1 MGRAGRLRRSE
12 LPSSGQSGRSTL
24 QTVGCTCAALVVFAL
39 LVLAVLTWLTYRE
52 AKSIK
57 ASFKDPVTRTA
68 KTREVLAFRD
78 LPAGYYALGSFS
90 IPLIGQLAFF
100 GDREPKLGEDP
111 NQGMQERGFIYM
123 NLRQVRSNKEDIVRY
138 IKGEEPERKPEWI
151 SRNADFQT
159 GEVIGRGKIAVG
171 GKPVYYFAS
180 RGDIKQPNR
189 KLGGLLTLLVADCP
203 NDSRIRFGVWLGP
216 DPAPEKPVADLDLAG
231 TTADPKALESFLAH
245 FELCPR

>member
-1 MGRAGRLRRSE
+1 VSRVERPRRSGAGE
-12 LPSSGQSGRSTL
+12 TGRSTL

-57 ASFKDPVTRTA
+57 ESFKDPVTRTA
-68 KTREVLAFRD
+68 KTREVLDFRE
-78 LPAGYYALGSFS
+78 LPPGYYALGSFS

-123 NLRQVRSNKEDIVRY
+123 SLRQVRSNKGEIVRY
-138 IKGEEPERKPEWI
+138 IKGEEPEKKPEWI

-159 GEVIGRGKIAVG
+159 GEVIGRGKIEVG
-171 GKPVYYFAS
+171 GTPVHYFAS
-180 RGDIKQPNR
+180 RGDIKQPSR
-189 KLGGLLTLLVADCP
+189 QLGGLLNLFVADCP

-216 DPAPEKPVADLDLAG
+216 DPAPEKPVAELDLEG
-231 TTADPKALESFLAH
+231 TTADPKALESFLSH
-245 FELCPR
+245 FNLCPR